1 MHSKAHDQTSGK
13 QGLGRFRRLV
23 GLTGATSL
31 AVMLMLAITPGVAA
45 LALDIAQCN
54 GVGNGGGQGLDC
66 RVEVVND
73 LDITDPMAPIQS
85 STVTVS
91 TCLGAANAALAG
103 VCTNTG
109 PISYAEVVTDI
120 DQCNYSDNGGGSTVL
135 CTVDVLNYVT
145 GGGATPTPATV
156 NECNNSLTTGDV
168 LICDPY
174 LTGPQKATD
183 PSTAT
188 VVQCNDSVNGG
199 GGVLDCSLAQGSTT
213 NAALVVRVNQ
223 CNNSANGGGS
233 LIICRTV
240 IRNAVRAAVVD
251 AFVPPAPVTVAA
263 TSPEAQ
269 TFVPVRPIV
278 ATPPRTAAPASTRLA
293 RSELAVTG
301 SAPSSPLLLI
311 VGGAALLG
319 GLLILSRKIAKEI

>member
-1 MHSKAHDQTSGK
+1 
-13 QGLGRFRRLV
+13 
-23 GLTGATSL
+23 
-31 AVMLMLAITPGVAA
+31 MLMLAITPGVAA

-73 LDITDPMAPIQS
+73 LDVTDPTATIES
-85 STVTVS
+85 SVVTVS
-91 TCLGAANAALAG
+91 TCVGAANAALAG
-103 VCTNTG
+103 VCTTVAQT
-109 PISYAEVVTDI
+109 YTEVVTDI
-120 DQCNYSDNGGGSTVL
+120 NQCNYSDNGGGSTVF

-145 GGGATPTPATV
+145 GGGTTPTPATV

-168 LICDPY
+168 LICDPLLDK
-174 LTGPQKATD
+174 LTN

-199 GGVLDCSLAQGSTT
+199 GGVLDCSVAEGSTT
-213 NAALVVRVNQ
+213 NADLVVRVNQ

-240 IRNAVRAAVVD
+240 IRNAVRAAVGGD
-251 AFVPPAPVTVAA
+251 AVEPAPVTVVGTSPQAA
-263 TSPEAQ
+263 T
-269 TFVPVRPIV
+269 FVAVRPTV
-278 ATPPRTAAPASTRLA
+278 ATPAGTAPAALAYTRTAPA
-293 RSELAVTG
+293 ELAVTG

-319 GLLILSRKIAKEI
+319 GLLIISRKITKAI